1 MSEDIV
7 ITAVDLVLAGQDPPP
22 ERPQA
27 TGAALGPFR
36 IETIC
41 DPAEPAGAQR
51 SRHTPLS
58 ARLRASLDA
67 LASRAGLSA
76 EALAGP
82 ATGIV
87 SGSCYGTSLVHD
99 GHRQLRAAGPR
110 GLDAVGFAQATHNY
124 PVSACA
130 IELGLKGPCAAVAG
144 SRLAGMQ
151 ALLCAFDWLRERRC
165 DRVLVAAYEDIRG
178 AVADH
183 VAVSR
188 PDAGVVREAMVTLC
202 LETAAAAQARG
213 IVPLARLRSMTVL
226 PPAAGQSEA
235 VEEFLGASGLVD
247 LARAL
252 SLRVPAGAEV
262 VAIAHDDERGG
273 VIAKL
278 SPWSA
283 QGEIAA

>member
-27 TGAALGPFR
+27 AGTALGPFR

-41 DPAEPAGAQR
+41 DPVDPAGVQR

-58 ARLRASLDA
+58 ARLRISLEV
-67 LASRAGLSA
+67 LAARAGLSA

-82 ATGIV
+82 GTGVV
-87 SGSCYGTSLVHD
+87 SGSCYGASLVHD

-130 IELGLKGPCAAVAG
+130 IELGLKGPCAALAG
-144 SRLAGMQ
+144 SRVSGMQ
-151 ALLCAFDWLRERRC
+151 ALLCAYDWLRERRC

-183 VAVSR
+183 LAASPPR
-188 PDAGVVREAMVTLC
+188 AGVVREAMVTLC
-202 LETAAAAQARG
+202 LETAGPALARG
-213 IVPLARLRSMTVL
+213 AVPLARVRSMAVL
-226 PPAAGQSEA
+226 PPAARPTGGAED
-235 VEEFLGASGLVD
+235 FLGASGLVE

-252 SLRVPAGAEV
+252 TGRVPAGAEIA
-262 VAIAHDDERGG
+262 VAAHGSSQGG
-273 VIAKL
+273 VTAVL
-278 SPWSA
+278 CPWSA